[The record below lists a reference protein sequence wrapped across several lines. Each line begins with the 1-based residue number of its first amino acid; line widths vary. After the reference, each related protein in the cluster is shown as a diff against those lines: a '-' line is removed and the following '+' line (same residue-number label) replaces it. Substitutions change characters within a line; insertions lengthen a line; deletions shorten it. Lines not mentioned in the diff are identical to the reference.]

1 MKAFFVTSV
10 GLGSDK
16 KNPPSPDLERRKKRT
31 LPAMLPIEP
40 RLKPLG
46 ATIIHYAD
54 ETKGKFTR
62 CHSFSGYV
70 PYFLAE
76 NVSHESERNECE
88 HPELCRS
95 NCSSAN
101 VETDVGEASPV
112 PHVWPDTDE
121 EGCDERSGPEL
132 RGPGRAS
139 AASSESGDSEEFKS
153 RLNSH
158 LRFGLEQYFWR
169 DLLVSMCMYMYT
181 HAHIFLHIFC
191 MCLKIRHQ
199 NFSRIVSCVF
209 FLLQFFFS
217 QTSSDLFVRCH
228 GKQGFTKLKTPSP
241 T

>member
-1 MKAFFVTSV
+1 
-10 GLGSDK
+10 
-16 KNPPSPDLERRKKRT
+16 
-31 LPAMLPIEP
+31 MLPIEP

-158 LRFGLEQYFWR
+158 HRFGLEQYFWR
-169 DLLVSMCMYMYT
+169 DLLVSMCMYIYT
-181 HAHIFLHIFC
+181 HTYISSYFLYVVEDKASEFQQDC
-191 MCLKIRHQ
+191 
-199 NFSRIVSCVF
+199 
-209 FLLQFFFS
+209 FLCFFFICIFFS
-217 QTSSDLFVRCH
+217 LKLHLIYSSGVMETRFH
-228 GKQGFTKLKTPSP
+228 KGQTPSP

>member
-1 MKAFFVTSV
+1 MASV

-16 KNPPSPDLERRKKRT
+16 KSHPPQTSPRRI
-31 LPAMLPIEP
+31 LHAHPAMLPIEP

-76 NVSHESERNECE
+76 NVGHESERNECE

-139 AASSESGDSEEFKS
+139 AASSESGDSEVKS

-158 LRFGLEQYFWR
+158 LRFGLEQ
-169 DLLVSMCMYMYT
+169 D
-181 HAHIFLHIFC
+181 FLEGFVAEDDCVAFLDIFC
-191 MCLKIRHQ
+191 TGLKIRHQ
-199 NFSRIVSCVF
+199 NFNMIVSCVF
-209 FLLQFFFS
+209 FLNFLSNFI
-217 QTSSDLFVRCH
+217 
-228 GKQGFTKLKTPSP
+228 
-241 T
+241 